1 MSRESGAPPRG
12 FDTGERSAYTQAL
25 IQGFENMPLLPHS
38 ERTSRRLPRA
48 SSRSLRALGTGL
60 VAGLLAVAAAPIA
73 GADVPVDP
81 HGVGGRVISAASPLP
96 SATVYAYQ
104 SAGSHR
110 KVTTDGGGGFLFDA
124 LPAGIYTIVAHKPG
138 FMPVLL
144 RLTRATAETY
154 QFLEL
159 ELAEAEASAAS
170 GRRDFWSAQAE
181 IPPDVLR
188 DMVVA
193 DLEAEARS
201 AGWIAAPRAAFQ
213 TALQVESGVD
223 EIASSG
229 GGDARVTGGTARIE
243 GQVGQVRL
251 GLIGKH
257 LQVVP
262 ARALEAGGGGPF
274 DGQGSAL
281 SLEASR
287 EDTRVNLSSQSNH
300 MTNDGVAA
308 GSFDFEQHR
317 LSLSHA
323 LSTRSRSQ
331 LFAQYTAESNFHR
344 LGLVEPAAI
353 PEASRSWRVEG
364 TYLHELSRRSNFEAG
379 VRYRLDTV
387 TENGLTEGADLL
399 GAPADERVDLF
410 GRGGLSLRPALL
422 VQYGLYTTLRD
433 GTVSLS
439 PQGGVVLQLSPTWQA
454 SMIAS
459 HRFDDGEPGRAGFLP
474 AYFAETGECDRN
486 EAQCYQAVL
495 THQKNEE
502 EALSLGVTH
511 REYGEVERVYFDEG
525 FFNRFESLYLVPGD
539 QVPELQFGASRRLSP
554 TVVTRLESSLAS
566 GGGGIFRAGDTSPY
580 ENEVSYLVT
589 SLDTRFQTTS
599 TGLYLAFH
607 QLRQAL
613 EALDAE
619 AQPVADVEVER
630 LQVRVTQ
637 DLGFLRELAADWALS
652 LDMEL
657 SRGASPYEAAAA
669 QDDEVRKRLLGGI
682 AVSF

>member
-1 MSRESGAPPRG
+1 V
-12 FDTGERSAYTQAL
+12 
-25 IQGFENMPLLPHS
+25 
-38 ERTSRRLPRA
+38 
-48 SSRSLRALGTGL
+48 LG
-60 VAGLLAVAAAPIA
+60 VFAGLLAVVGAPAA
-73 GADVPVDP
+73 GADVPADP
-81 HGVGGRVISAASPLP
+81 HGVGGRVLSAASPLP

-104 SAGSHR
+104 LTDRSHR

-124 LPAGIYTIVAHKPG
+124 LPAGLYKIVAHKPG
-138 FMPVLL
+138 FVPVVLV
-144 RLTRATAETY
+144 LTRATAETY
-154 QFLEL
+154 QFLEM
-159 ELAEAEASAAS
+159 ELAEAEASAAV

-193 DLEAEARS
+193 GLEADARS

-223 EIASSG
+223 EIASRG
-229 GGDARVTGGTARIE
+229 GGNAQVTGGRVGIE
-243 GQVGQVRL
+243 GRVGQMRL
-251 GLIGKH
+251 GLRGDY

-262 ARALEAGGGGPF
+262 VRALDAGDGGGPF
-274 DGQGSAL
+274 DGQRSAL
-281 SLEASR
+281 SLEMASGA
-287 EDTRVNLSSQSNH
+287 DTRVNLSSQSNR
-300 MTNDGVAA
+300 MTNDGVAS

-317 LSLSHA
+317 LSLSHS
-323 LSTRSRSQ
+323 LGTRSRSQ
-331 LFAQYTAESNFHR
+331 LIAQYTAESNFHR
-344 LGLVEPAAI
+344 LGWVEPAAI

-364 TYLHELSRRSNFEAG
+364 TYLHELSHRSSFETG
-379 VRYRLDTV
+379 FRYRQLDTFS
-387 TENGLTEGADLL
+387 EGIELL
-399 GAPADERVDLF
+399 GAAAEERVDLF

-454 SMIAS
+454 SMLAS
-459 HRFDDGEPGRAGFLP
+459 HRFDDGEPGRTGFLP

-486 EAQCYQAVL
+486 EAQCYQLVL
-495 THQKNEE
+495 THQENEE

-539 QVPELQFGASRRLSP
+539 RVPELQFAASRRLSP

-566 GGGGIFRAGDTSPY
+566 GGGGIFRAGDMSPY

-589 SLDTRFQTTS
+589 SLDTRFQATS

-613 EALDAE
+613 DALDAD
-619 AQPVADVEVER
+619 AQPVADIEVER

-657 SRGASPYEAAAA
+657 SRGASPYDAAAVP
-669 QDDEVRKRLLGGI
+669 DDEVRKRLLGGI

>member
-1 MSRESGAPPRG
+1 
-12 FDTGERSAYTQAL
+12 
-25 IQGFENMPLLPHS
+25 MPLLPHS

-48 SSRSLRALGTGL
+48 RAKSLHALGAGL
-60 VAGLLAVAAAPIA
+60 VAGLLAAAAAPGA
-73 GADVPVDP
+73 GADVPADP
-81 HGVGGRVISAASPLP
+81 HGVGGRVLSAASPLP

-104 SAGSHR
+104 FADRRHR

-124 LPAGIYTIVAHKPG
+124 LPAGLYKIIAHKPG
-138 FMPVLL
+138 FVPVVL

-170 GRRDFWSAQAE
+170 GRRDFWSAQSE
-181 IPPDVLR
+181 IPSDVLR
-188 DMVVA
+188 DMVIA
-193 DLEAEARS
+193 DFEAEARS
-201 AGWIAAPRAAFQ
+201 AGWIAAPRAAFE

-223 EIASSG
+223 EMASRG
-229 GGDARVTGGTARIE
+229 GGDAKVTGGTVGIE
-243 GQVGQVRL
+243 GQVGQVWL
-251 GLIGKH
+251 GLRGDY

-262 ARALEAGGGGPF
+262 ARALDAGAGGRLF

-300 MTNDGVAA
+300 MTNDVAA

-317 LSLSHA
+317 LSLSHVLGA
-323 LSTRSRSQ
+323 RSRSQ
-331 LFAQYTAESNFHR
+331 FFAQYTAENNFHR
-344 LGLVEPAAI
+344 LGQVEPAAI

-364 TYLHELSRRSNFEAG
+364 TYQHELSHRSSFETG
-379 VRYRLDTV
+379 LRYRLDTFSEG
-387 TENGLTEGADLL
+387 TELL

-454 SMIAS
+454 SMLAS
-459 HRFDDGEPGRAGFLP
+459 YRFDDGERGRAGFLP
-474 AYFAETGECDRN
+474 AYFAEAGECDQN
-486 EAQCYQAVL
+486 EAQCYQVVL

-613 EALDAE
+613 EALDTE